1 MVDLQTDILNT
12 LNHNGHD
19 EVRISNHNPSDES
32 FVIRVGYWEQLPASL
47 IETMEGYHSVRIT
60 ENNWDDDD
68 CGEQFCYSVE
78 VVEDGY
84 SLSELMELESY
95 NEENFGKWGIA

>member
-32 FVIRVGYWEQLPASL
+32 FVIRVGYWEQIDSSL
-47 IETMEGYHSVRIT
+47 IETMEEYHGIRIT
-60 ENNWDDDD
+60 EDNWDDED
-68 CGEQFCYSVE
+68 CGELFSYSVE
-78 VVEDGY
+78 IVEDGY

>member
-1 MVDLQTDILNT
+1 MVDLQTDITNT

-19 EVRISNHNPSDES
+19 EVQVTNVDES
-32 FVIRVGYWEQLPASL
+32 FTIRVGYWERIDGSL
-47 IETMEGYHSVRIT
+47 IETMEEYHGIRIT
-60 ENNWDDDD
+60 EDNWDDED
-68 CGEQFCYSVE
+68 CGELFSYSVE
-78 VVEDGY
+78 IVEDGY